1 MIVVRAALVGL
12 WVATS
17 LWACGQAPPAP
28 VRSGPAATD
37 AAPAAAPPPV
47 AAAPVKADR
56 RIVILG
62 DSLTAGLGVSP
73 DEAYP
78 ALLQAR
84 LDARHAGWTVVNAGV
99 SGDTSAGGLRRLD
112 WSLDGGAA
120 ILVVALGG
128 NDALRGLPVDDLERN
143 LDAIVRGATAA
154 GSRVVLAGME
164 APPNNGPEYTRRFH
178 AVYPELAR
186 RHQAVLVPFLLDGVA
201 GDVALNQADGIH
213 PNPEGARRVADT
225 VWRALEPLVR
235 DLEATTA
242 R

>member
-1 MIVVRAALVGL
+1 MMVVRAALLGF

-17 LWACGQAPPAP
+17 VAACSPPPAAP
-28 VRSGPAATD
+28 ARSAPAATD
-37 AAPAAAPPPV
+37 AAPVAAPAP
-47 AAAPVKADR
+47 AAAPVRAER
-56 RIVILG
+56 RIVVLG
-62 DSLTAGLGVSP
+62 DSLTAGLGVTP
-73 DEAYP
+73 EQAYP
-78 ALLQAR
+78 AVLQAR
-84 LDARHAGWTVVNAGV
+84 LEQRHAGWTVANAGV

-143 LDAIVRGATAA
+143 LDAILRGATAA
-154 GSRVVLAGME
+154 GARVILAGME

-178 AVYPELAR
+178 DVYPVLAQ
-186 RHQAVLVPFLLDGVA
+186 RHHATLVPFLLDGVA
-201 GDVALNQADGIH
+201 GDAALNQADGIH

-235 DLEATTA
+235 ELEATTS